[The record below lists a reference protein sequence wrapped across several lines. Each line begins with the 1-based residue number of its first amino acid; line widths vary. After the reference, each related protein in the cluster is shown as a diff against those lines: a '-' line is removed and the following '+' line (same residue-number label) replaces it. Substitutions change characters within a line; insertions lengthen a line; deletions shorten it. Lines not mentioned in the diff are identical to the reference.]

1 MPAAT
6 ASRRLAFAGTPEF
19 AAVILQA
26 LIEAGHPLA
35 LVLSQPD
42 RPAGRGRKLKPS
54 PVKELALAAGLPVET
69 PASLRGS
76 AAASRMRA
84 LQIDALVV
92 AAYGMILP
100 DSILSVPH
108 HGCINVHAS
117 LLPRWRGAAPI
128 ERALMAGDRETG
140 VSIMQM
146 DAGLDTGP
154 VYLRRAIAISD
165 RDTGESLHD
174 ALAGLG
180 ADALLEVLARL
191 ESLHPEPQSAGAC
204 YARKLTPADS
214 VVDWRRPA
222 VEIDRQIRA
231 LGARMPVRT
240 RLGSERIRLLEAEPK
255 AASGG
260 IPGEVLACD
269 RSGLLIQCGSE
280 ALRITRV
287 QLDRGKARPL
297 GIADLLNGYPELFRV
312 GVVFDAAR

>member
-26 LIEAGHPLA
+26 LIEAGHTLA
-35 LVLSQPD
+35 LVLTRPD

-54 PVKELALAAGLPVET
+54 PVKELGLAAGLPVET
-69 PASLRGS
+69 PGSLRGS
-76 AAASRMRA
+76 AVANRLRA
-84 LQIDALVV
+84 LQVDALVV

-100 DSILSVPH
+100 DSILSVPRF
-108 HGCINVHAS
+108 GCINVHAS

-128 ERALMAGDRETG
+128 ERALMAGDRKTG

-146 DAGLDTGP
+146 DADLDTGP
-154 VYLRRAIAISD
+154 VYLKRTIAISD
-165 RDTGESLHD
+165 RATGAGLHD

-191 ESLHPEPQSAGAC
+191 DSLQPEPQPAGAC
-204 YARKLTPADS
+204 YARKLTAADS
-214 VVDWRRPA
+214 MVDWRRPA
-222 VEIDRQIRA
+222 VEIDRQVRA
-231 LGARMPVRT
+231 LSARMPAST

-269 RSGLLIQCGSE
+269 RRGLLVQCGLE

-297 GIADLLNGYPELFRV
+297 GIADLLNGYPELFRI
-312 GVVFDAAR
+312 GVVFDAAS